1 MPKLSNDKN
10 SVCSLAQK
18 QCCIRSLNSIRCDSG
33 VTSAKAGRSC
43 EGDDGNS
50 CMDDSYQ
57 VCCSC
62 CALGLW
68 MRRQGQGC
76 DADLHLGPS
85 CGHVFLTCCEEVEAR
100 SQLPL
105 RGQENLKPTV
115 LPRRGTYQSQCGY
128 YKTFPYLDVDECL
141 THKCLP
147 HQRCVN
153 TEGSFTC
160 RPQITCPP
168 GYHLKSSGC
177 QDVDECAMRKDR
189 CGKDFLCEN
198 TPGSFK
204 CIPKQ
209 KCLSGFT
216 QDAHGNCVDINE
228 CSSLAQPC
236 SSSFACVNTVG
247 SFNCQQK
254 VLVCNRGYHT
264 SPDGASCADVD
275 ECQMGSHACGVGQIC
290 HNLPGSYRCDCQT
303 GYQFDALRKVCT
315 DVNECWSYPGRLCAQ
330 TCENTVGSYLCTCT
344 AGFILASDQKNCE
357 DINECDQKPCSQEC
371 VNMHGSYQCYCR
383 QGYYLHEDGLTCEDI
398 DECSQSIGKLCAF
411 QCVNV
416 VGSYLC
422 ACPPHGYVMSANG
435 HTCTDVD
442 ECKVG
447 SHNCSSEK
455 TCFNLQGGFRCLSF
469 DCPHNYKKVS
479 STLTHCKRCF
489 FLLLALTLYTD
500 KEYFCRA
507 FAVIT

>member
-1 MPKLSNDKN
+1 MCAKKKGTDELMYTNEYSCHLVWNLGSEMRTPLNVHTLSKHAC
-10 SVCSLAQK
+10 VCSA
-18 QCCIRSLNSIRCDSG
+18 
-33 VTSAKAGRSC
+33 
-43 EGDDGNS
+43 
-50 CMDDSYQ
+50 
-57 VCCSC
+57 
-62 CALGLW
+62 
-68 MRRQGQGC
+68 
-76 DADLHLGPS
+76 
-85 CGHVFLTCCEEVEAR
+85 
-100 SQLPL
+100 
-105 RGQENLKPTV
+105 
-115 LPRRGTYQSQCGY
+115 
-128 YKTFPYLDVDECL
+128 DVDECL

-479 STLTHCKRCF
+479 STILFLFYNTGLFCKS
-489 FLLLALTLYTD
+489 LN
-500 KEYFCRA
+500 
-507 FAVIT
+507 I